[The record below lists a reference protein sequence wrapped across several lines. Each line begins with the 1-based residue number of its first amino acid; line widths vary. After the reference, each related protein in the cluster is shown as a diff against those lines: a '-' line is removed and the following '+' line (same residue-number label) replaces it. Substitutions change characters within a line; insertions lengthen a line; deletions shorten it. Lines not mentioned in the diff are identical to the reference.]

1 MLYWIIYLI
10 DAITPLKEPCIVLS
24 ALGVVFF
31 TFSTFALSEHKAT
44 YEEDEDYKKMY
55 SITRGV
61 LTTTLILL
69 PLAIFIPS
77 KTTAYTLLG
86 IKLGQTVVSKPE
98 VQNKVD
104 KLSKVIDIKLDQY
117 IQEEGSKK

>member
-10 DAITPLKEPCIVLS
+10 DVITPLKYVFISLSVVGLVATVASVVSIVDS
-24 ALGVVFF
+24 D
-31 TFSTFALSEHKAT
+31 T
-44 YEEDEDYKKMY
+44 EDEGYKEFCDITK
-55 SITRGV
+55 SIF
-61 LTTTLILL
+61 TTTLILL
-69 PLAIFIPS
+69 LLAVFIPS

-104 KLSKVIDIKLDQY
+104 KLSKVIDVKLDQY
-117 IQEEGSKK
+117 IQEEGGKK